1 MRIAFYAP
9 LKPPDHP
16 VASGD
21 RTMARALI
29 AALGLAG
36 HAVEIA
42 SRFRSYDAGDASRQ
56 ARLRELGRACS
67 ERILRRIERGADR
80 PDLWFTYHLYHKA
93 PDWLGPAIA
102 ARLEI
107 PYVLA
112 EASYAPK
119 QAGGKWDLGHR
130 AVADAIRRA
139 DCVFQL
145 NAADAECVL
154 PLLHGP
160 ERLVPL
166 PPLLDSAP
174 FRAAQRGASRV
185 AVARMLALDPDEPWL
200 LAVAMMRNDQK
211 LLSYRALAEALSR
224 LTDLAWTLVVAGTGP
239 AEAEVR
245 AAFASLGDR
254 IRWLPVLE
262 RDGLRRLYRAADLYV
277 WPAVKEA
284 FGMALLEAQAA
295 GVPVVAGRSGGVA
308 GIVAEGETGLLSA
321 EGDAT
326 AFAVAVRA
334 LLSDAGLRAAM
345 GAAAMDRAARHHD
358 IAAAAQILDR
368 CLGALA
374 RDAA

>member
-29 AALGLAG
+29 AALGHAG

-42 SRFRSYDAGDASRQ
+42 SRFRSYDAGDPSRQ
-56 ARLRELGRACS
+56 ARLRDLGRACS
-67 ERILRRIERGADR
+67 DRILRRIERGGEH

-102 ARLEI
+102 ARLQI
-107 PYVLA
+107 PYVVA

-119 QAGGKWDLGHR
+119 QAGGPWGLGHR
-130 AVADAIRRA
+130 AVADAIRSA

-154 PLLHGP
+154 PLLQGP

-166 PPLLDSAP
+166 PPFLETAP
-174 FRAAQRGASRV
+174 FRAGERDACRV
-185 AVARMLALDPDEPWL
+185 AVARRLALDPGEPWL

-224 LTDLAWTLVVAGTGP
+224 LTDLAWRLVVAGTGP

-254 IRWLPVLE
+254 IRWVPVLK
-262 RDGLRRLYRAADLYV
+262 RDSLRQLYRAADLYV
-277 WPAVKEA
+277 WPAIKEA

-308 GIVAEGETGLLSA
+308 GIVADGETGLLTPQ
-321 EGDAT
+321 GDAA
-326 AFAVAVRA
+326 AFAKAVRA
-334 LLSDAGLRAAM
+334 LLSDAGRRAAM
-345 GAAAMDRAARHHD
+345 GAAAMDRAARRHD
-358 IAAAAQILDR
+358 IAAAAKILDR
-368 CLGALA
+368 YIGAVA